1 MAQWPFAA
9 MPPIANKPPMT
20 VGMPEAWQKAIE
32 ALQAVQQPKTT
43 EASSVSEQNG
53 PINDFSTLGWQHQQ
67 PIYPTYHGFTGYP
80 PNYGYYNYNFG
91 YPYFMN
97 TMQPTTP
104 MPTLLP
110 TTPSKDK
117 IPTDKVEEREA
128 ENHSSS
134 SLAHPP
140 PPPPDSPPASQPA
153 FFTNITSQA
162 PNSGG
167 VKFNLPK
174 KNNAKTTFQATR
186 QALQERMNNFRNGNS
201 PQAGR
206 NTAQSIGGQTK
217 VSSMSPEDWP
227 ESLKNYVARCF
238 DKCETNIDKDQVELI
253 LKGKLM
259 KANNDG
265 TLRTRD
271 WDSEPLPSTHSD
283 RLKQEQLQQQQ
294 QQQQQQHNQSVYQK
308 LQNNLKNQDKK
319 MSTPNSRN
327 FQNKSRINSYHSR
340 SRSRSRSYSRSR
352 SRSRTPPKKTFRRR
366 KYSSSSESSGDSRGS
381 KKIFSSVVSPDTRSA
396 KSTPNSSKNKKK
408 RKKGKQPFTVEPEF
422 CTDERLMK
430 RAARFETKNGKSP
443 KANILF
449 TISNTPSFTIDENDN
464 EMEWYSD
471 AVIGTCQDLEKPFL
485 RLTGAVD
492 PTGVR
497 PEDVLVK
504 SLAMV
509 KKHWIENQDY
519 HFACEQLK
527 SIRQDLVVQ
536 CIRNKFTVQVY
547 ETHARIA
554 LEKGDHTEFNQC
566 QSQLKVLY
574 EEVKEGNRLEFT
586 GYHILYTIFAENDIE
601 LKYILADLKND
612 DKQDEVV
619 SHALKLAKA
628 CSSNNYSRFFKLY
641 LSAPKMSS
649 FIIDW
654 FIEGIRKAALKA
666 FIKSFRPNIPISYIQ
681 SALAFPSSEE
691 CLAFLTK
698 ANVVFADTGLIN
710 CKESV
715 GPLANF

>member
-283 RLKQEQLQQQQ
+283 RIKTKKCLLLIQEIFKTNLESTLIIPDQGLVQDLTLDPDQGHELLLKKPSVDENILVLQNPVETVEVQRKFFFSESCLTKRLQEYTKQFKKQEE
-294 QQQQQQHNQSVYQK
+294 K
-308 LQNNLKNQDKK
+308 
-319 MSTPNSRN
+319 
-327 FQNKSRINSYHSR
+327 
-340 SRSRSRSYSRSR
+340 
-352 SRSRTPPKKTFRRR
+352 
-366 KYSSSSESSGDSRGS
+366 EE
-381 KKIFSSVVSPDTRSA
+381 
-396 KSTPNSSKNKKK
+396 
-408 RKKGKQPFTVEPEF
+408 GK
-422 CTDERLMK
+422 
-430 RAARFETKNGKSP
+430 A
-443 KANILF
+443 
-449 TISNTPSFTIDENDN
+449 TIDENDN